1 MPNNSH
7 NTSSNNL
14 PFFTEILREGAKLP
28 QPKGVALRWAVN
40 ADGEN
45 GVQLLLQAL
54 PAPANIINGRPAF
67 KRDSCPGITVVNACI
82 GVNID
87 QNPIT
92 TGPIP
97 VIFSS
102 NPDTTKKALASS
114 YSAQTNIIKG
124 NFPNAN
130 KIIKFQKYYGLP
142 LFLSQKSSYFPPVH
156 KHVYSSDPL

>member
-1 MPNNSH
+1 M
-7 NTSSNNL
+7 
-14 PFFTEILREGAKLP
+14 P

-82 GVNID
+82 GVDID

-92 TGPIP
+92 AGPIP

-124 NFPNAN
+124 NFQTQ
-130 KIIKFQKYYGLP
+130 IKL
-142 LFLSQKSSYFPPVH
+142 SYFRNIMVYQYFSLKKALISPQFINMFIVRILS
-156 KHVYSSDPL
+156 KHNIFQILLLCSAGSQAEKS